1 MQKHLIQTERTARY
15 FTSGK
20 LDENT
25 RKVYFLLHGYAQ
37 NADDFLN
44 IFAQL
49 NADDTFLVAPEGLSH
64 FYFKDLFQ
72 NPVSSWMTSLER
84 EHEVH
89 DYVRYLQKV
98 FNHIFEDID
107 IENLDIHYIGFS
119 QGCATLSR
127 WLNFHKP
134 KMNQV
139 FLYAGEIAHEIDFT
153 LNDCFVKHCTLHF
166 VYGED
171 DRFIRTEKLA
181 EFSNHLSKENVIFN
195 IEKTTGRH
203 AVTPEGIAYIL
214 KNTANK

>member
-37 NADDFLN
+37 NADDFLS
-44 IFAQL
+44 IFAGL

-89 DYVRYLQKV
+89 DYIRYLQNV
-98 FNHIFEDID
+98 FFQIFEGID

-134 KMNQV
+134 KMNKV

-153 LNDCFVKHCTLHF
+153 LNDCFVKHCNLHF
-166 VYGED
+166 IYGEE

-181 EFSNHLSKENVIFN
+181 EFSNLLSKENVIFN